1 MILQF
6 SELIFFKKHFFITLI
21 LKIMKKLNLLLII
34 LMSSAA
40 VGFSQVSYSSLTFFS
55 EDGHPFTVI
64 MNGLK
69 KNQEPRPNVKLDG
82 LTNPAYKI
90 KIIFEDK
97 TVPSIDKNVYT
108 KPGTAITYKIKKDR
122 KGNNVLRYYS
132 EAALPYDYV
141 PEQQQIVRNE
151 AYNETGN
158 SEAVNMNAGGVHIDM
173 NVNETGG
180 NVTIQTED
188 GSVDL
193 NANVNVNNATSSYN
207 TQVSQNE
214 THYEIENNT
223 TDNYYH
229 MPGYNG
235 RIGCPWPMNPQNF
248 RRAKQTI
255 SNADFDSDKQTI
267 ARQIVNSNCLTAQQ
281 VKEIAGL
288 FDFESDKLKFAKFA
302 YTHTYDIENYFIIND
317 IFDFSSSIQELNNYI
332 NSVR

>member
-34 LMSSAA
+34 LLSSAA

-55 EDGHPFTVI
+55 EDGYPFTVI

-69 KNQEPRPNVKLDG
+69 KNTEARTNVKLEG
-82 LTNPAYKI
+82 LTNAAYKI

-97 TVPSIDKNVYT
+97 TIPEIDKNVYT
-108 KPGTAITYKIKKDR
+108 KPGTEITYRIKKDK

-132 EAALPYDYV
+132 EAALPYDYI
-141 PEQQQIVRNE
+141 PENQTVYPDNS
-151 AYNETGN
+151 TGSVVVSDGN
-158 SEAVNMNAGGVHIDM
+158 TGVHIDM

-188 GSVDL
+188 GSIDL
-193 NANVNVNNATSSYN
+193 NADVNVNNATSSYN

-214 THYEIENNT
+214 THYEVENNT

-248 RRAKQTI
+248 QRAKQTI

-267 ARQIVNSNCLTAQQ
+267 AQQIVNSNCLTARQ
-281 VKEIAGL
+281 VKEIAAL